1 MKKLFPIYQ
10 KHPKLSYLD
19 SAATALKPKSV
30 IDAVCDYYSF
40 YSANI
45 HRGIYGISEEATEKY
60 EEARGVVAK
69 FIGAKSNEVVFTKG
83 TTESINLVARG
94 WGEDNIKLGDD
105 NIKLG
110 DEIILTVMEHHSN
123 LVPWQILAKK
133 TGAKLKYLGLK
144 NGQLDLTELKN
155 ILTSKTKLVAVT
167 QISNVLGVENPIKEL
182 AAQIKNYNS
191 DINILVDGAQAV
203 AHIKVDVKDLGV
215 DFYVFSGHKLY
226 GPTGIG
232 VLWARSEILDKMEP
246 LNYGGGMIK
255 EVSLY
260 NSILADGVDKFE
272 GGTPPIAQVIGL
284 AEAVKFVENLGF
296 DFISDR
302 EEKLMSYL
310 IEQISNIPNLK
321 IIGQGSGL
329 MTFVIEGVHTHD
341 VAEILN
347 RYGVCVRSG
356 HHCAMPLHEIL
367 GVEATTR
374 VSLGIY
380 NDKDDIDNLI
390 KGLKEVG
397 KIFKIHSK

>member
-1 MKKLFPIYQ
+1 MKKIFPIYQ
-10 KHPKLSYLD
+10 RHPNLSYLD

-30 IDAVCDYYSF
+30 IDTVCNYYSF

-60 EEARGVVAK
+60 EEARGIVAK
-69 FIGAKSNEVVFTKG
+69 FIGAKSNEVVFTRG

-94 WGEDNIKLGDD
+94 WGEN

-123 LVPWQILAKK
+123 LLPWQVLAKK
-133 TGAKLKYLGLK
+133 KGAKLKYLGLK

-155 ILTSKTKLVAVT
+155 ILTSKTKLVALT
-167 QISNVLGVENPIKEL
+167 QISNVLGMENPIKEL
-182 AAQIKNYNS
+182 ATQIKNYNS
-191 DINILVDGAQAV
+191 DIKILVDGAQVV

-215 DFYVFSGHKLY
+215 DFYAFSGHKLY

-232 VLWARSEILDKMEP
+232 VLWAKSEILDKMEP

-260 NSILADGVDKFE
+260 DSILADGVDKFE
-272 GGTPPIAQVIGL
+272 GGTPPIAEVIAL

-321 IIGQGSGL
+321 IVGQGSSL
-329 MTFVIEGVHTHD
+329 MTFVVEGVHTHD

-367 GVEATTR
+367 GIEATTR

-380 NDKDDIDNLI
+380 NNKDDIDNLI
-390 KGLKEVG
+390 KGLKEVE
-397 KIFKIHSK
+397 KIFGIKAQT

>member
-1 MKKLFPIYQ
+1 MKKIFPIYQ
-10 KHPKLSYLD
+10 KHSKLAYLD

-45 HRGIYGISEEATEKY
+45 HRGIYEISEEATKKY
-60 EEARGVVAK
+60 EEARDVVAK
-69 FIGAKSNEVVFTKG
+69 FIGAKSNEIVFTRG
-83 TTESINLVARG
+83 TTESINLVACG
-94 WGEDNIKLGDD
+94 WGEINIKQ
-105 NIKLG
+105 G

-123 LVPWQILAKK
+123 LLPWQILAKK

-155 ILTSKTKLVAVT
+155 ILTSKTKLVALT
-167 QISNVLGVENPIKEL
+167 QISNVLGMENPIKEL
-182 AAQIKNYNS
+182 ATQVKNYNS
-191 DINILVDGAQAV
+191 DIKILVDGAQAV

-215 DFYVFSGHKLY
+215 DFYAFSGHKLY

-260 NSILADGVDKFE
+260 DSILADGVDKFE
-272 GGTPPIAQVIGL
+272 GGTPPIAEVIAL

-321 IIGQGSGL
+321 IVGQGSSL

-397 KIFKIHSK
+397 KIFKVKLPI